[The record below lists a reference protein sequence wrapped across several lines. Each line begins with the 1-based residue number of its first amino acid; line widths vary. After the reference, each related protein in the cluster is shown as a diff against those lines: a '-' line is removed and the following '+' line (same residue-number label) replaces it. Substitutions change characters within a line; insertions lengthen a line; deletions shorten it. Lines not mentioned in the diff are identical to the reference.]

1 MSDIDVAH
9 VRFEAG
15 SFVLVRGPIATVLF
29 DDSAASPES
38 VAALMAASTD
48 TDYSALNELLLRC
61 AEDSRFG
68 RFAAVLNAQ
77 HTWDLIATG
86 ALVISVTTEAAD
98 LQVEPKVGTVYRQA
112 FDDVQSVSMHPVDT
126 AALRSH
132 EGSDLLSGA
141 VRADRVL
148 IGFTPP
154 AVVAA
159 STPAPAPAPSPTA
172 PPVHAPP
179 PPMPMPAPPPPLPPP
194 PGATPPPPPHA
205 PPVHAP
211 PVHAPPLP
219 PPPGATPPPPPI
231 APPDTQNPAAP
242 DFELLDLSAAPA
254 VTPTPLPV
262 EGSASQA
269 TSAKRSVEVL
279 GVRCP
284 VGHHNHPEAVYC
296 AQCGRRMGVNA
307 TLVATF
313 GPRPP
318 LGLFIVD
325 DGSTA
330 AVASDLIIGREP
342 SAHIDIVEQ
351 RADELRLVDDSSTIS
366 RAHVG
371 IYLDNWS
378 VTAIDLHS
386 SNGTLLHRS
395 GSTTW
400 ETISTEARVK
410 IGSGDT
416 LRVGERELRLELHH
430 VQAP

>member
-38 VAALMAASTD
+38 VTALMAASAD

-61 AEDSRFG
+61 AEDSQFG
-68 RFAAVLNAQ
+68 RFAAVLNAP
-77 HTWDLIATG
+77 HAWDLIATG

-98 LQVEPKVGTVYRQA
+98 LQVEPKVGTVYRQV

-148 IGFTPP
+148 IGFTPS

-159 STPAPAPAPSPTA
+159 PAPAPVHTPAPAPTA
-172 PPVHAPP
+172 P
-179 PPMPMPAPPPPLPPP
+179 PAPPPPS
-194 PGATPPPPPHA
+194 PGATPPPPP
-205 PPVHAP
+205 V
-211 PVHAPPLP
+211 
-219 PPPGATPPPPPI
+219 TPHD
-231 APPDTQNPAAP
+231 AQNPAAP

-318 LGLFIVD
+318 LGLFIFD

>member
-159 STPAPAPAPSPTA
+159 STPAPSPTA
-172 PPVHAPP
+172 PT
-179 PPMPMPAPPPPLPPP
+179 PAPRPAPTGQKQATAPGRIPRERPLRPPQ
-194 PGATPPPPPHA
+194 T
-205 PPVHAP
+205 
-211 PVHAPPLP
+211 
-219 PPPGATPPPPPI
+219 T
-231 APPDTQNPAAP
+231 
-242 DFELLDLSAAPA
+242 SAAP
-254 VTPTPLPV
+254 
-262 EGSASQA
+262 
-269 TSAKRSVEVL
+269 
-279 GVRCP
+279 
-284 VGHHNHPEAVYC
+284 
-296 AQCGRRMGVNA
+296 
-307 TLVATF
+307 
-313 GPRPP
+313 
-318 LGLFIVD
+318 
-325 DGSTA
+325 
-330 AVASDLIIGREP
+330 
-342 SAHIDIVEQ
+342 
-351 RADELRLVDDSSTIS
+351 
-366 RAHVG
+366 
-371 IYLDNWS
+371 
-378 VTAIDLHS
+378 
-386 SNGTLLHRS
+386 
-395 GSTTW
+395 
-400 ETISTEARVK
+400 
-410 IGSGDT
+410 
-416 LRVGERELRLELHH
+416 
-430 VQAP
+430 

>member
-38 VAALMAASTD
+38 VTALMAASAD

-61 AEDSRFG
+61 AEDSQFG
-68 RFAAVLNAQ
+68 RFAAVLNAP
-77 HTWDLIATG
+77 HAWDLIATG

-98 LQVEPKVGTVYRQA
+98 LQVEPKVGTVYRQV

-148 IGFTPP
+148 IGFTPS

-159 STPAPAPAPSPTA
+159 PAPAPVHTPAPAPTA
-172 PPVHAPP
+172 P
-179 PPMPMPAPPPPLPPP
+179 PAPPPPS
-194 PGATPPPPPHA
+194 PGATPPPPP
-205 PPVHAP
+205 HAP

-219 PPPGATPPPPPI
+219 PPPGATPPPPPVTPHD
-231 APPDTQNPAAP
+231 AQNPAAP

-307 TLVATF
+307 TLVATV

-318 LGLFIVD
+318 LGLFIFD